1 MQLNDPQTNY
11 QDINIVIHTLIDQ
24 NLENWKN
31 NFLDFQNFKNNFLD
45 FFKSLRHVKTKF
57 ITFEGVKK
65 Q

>member
-31 NFLDFQNFKNNFLD
+31 NFLDF
-45 FFKSLRHVKTKF
+45 
-57 ITFEGVKK
+57 
-65 Q
+65 